1 MFFLK
6 NSTPTGLWFKEYA
19 FFVWMFDP
27 FRVISIRD
35 CILSYRVDSITPE
48 IFVGVGHALRSTM
61 VCCKMWFRILFL
73 RLTENSFALA
83 EQTISTLADWH
94 SAAAEAHFF

>member
-1 MFFLK
+1 
-6 NSTPTGLWFKEYA
+6 
-19 FFVWMFDP
+19 MFDP

-35 CILSYRVDSITPE
+35 CILSYRVDSITLE
-48 IFVGVGHALRSTM
+48 IFVGAGHALRSTM

-73 RLTENSFALA
+73 RLTENCFALA

-94 SAAAEAHFF
+94 ISTLVKFAPRTLHGFAAASPID